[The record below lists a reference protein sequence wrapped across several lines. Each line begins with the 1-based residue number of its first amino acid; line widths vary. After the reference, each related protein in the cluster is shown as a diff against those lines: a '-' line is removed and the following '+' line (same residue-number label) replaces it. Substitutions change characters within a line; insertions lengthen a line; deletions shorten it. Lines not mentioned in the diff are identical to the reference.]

1 MHMTRRW
8 YPMPRARAVLAATV
22 IAAGLA
28 AGSAVSAE
36 GVMKVASDVAP
47 PDVPIPEVQ
56 VDPRTVASGHRA
68 SWVVGGDVVSD
79 AGEVV
84 ARIDDLI
91 VLSTAEEPVAVLTV
105 GWDSDEPARHVLV
118 PLSALRIYEK
128 RMLLPGVTREHL
140 RSLPEF
146 NYKTEDF

>member
-1 MHMTRRW
+1 ML
-8 YPMPRARAVLAATV
+8 RARAVLVATV

-28 AGSAVSAE
+28 AGSGGSAE
-36 GVMKVASDVAP
+36 GVTNIASDVTL

-56 VDPRTVASGHRA
+56 VDLRTVASGHRA
-68 SWVVGGDVVSD
+68 SSFVGGEVVSD
-79 AGEVV
+79 AGEVM

-91 VLSTAEEPVAVLTV
+91 VLSTAEEPLAVLEV

-118 PLSALRIYEK
+118 PLSALRIYET
-128 RMLLPGVTREHL
+128 RMLLPGMSREDL

-146 NYKTEDF
+146 KYGI